1 MLKSLTGAKDAV
13 MQRNLF
19 SFKTTL
25 RIIRNVIMPETIG
38 VYFLLFLGDIL
49 IL

>member
-1 MLKSLTGAKDAV
+1 MPKSLAGAKDTG

-25 RIIRNVIMPETIG
+25 RIIRNVVMPENNWNR
-38 VYFLLFLGDIL
+38 LLTLL
-49 IL
+49 R